1 MQKALTNKTL
11 EALKPQTKRYEVHDL
26 HCPGMSV
33 RVSAQG
39 QKVFSVKFRYGLD
52 QKRMKLGVFPRITL
66 ATAREMAQDILR
78 QVDEELTRPN
88 AGAAPICVDRRAKGT
103 RLGGGSASK
112 RDPSFR
118 WFKQVPGVSG
128 GEIGM
133 LVLET
138 V

>member
-11 EALKPQTKRYEVHDL
+11 EALKPQAKRYEVHDI

-66 ATAREMAQDILR
+66 ATAREKAMDILR
-78 QVDEELTRPN
+78 QVDEGIDLPRLGLNLCPSTLLRLEAAGQFPKRVRIGAHSVAWLASEIHEHIAKLAAER
-88 AGAAPICVDRRAKGT
+88 GAA
-103 RLGGGSASK
+103 
-112 RDPSFR
+112 
-118 WFKQVPGVSG
+118 
-128 GEIGM
+128 
-133 LVLET
+133 
-138 V
+138 